1 MASSSPQEI
10 QITVTSNEVT
20 TSSKITVTQWTKH
33 RASRFGMRWCGFAW
47 LGALICLPIPG
58 LHFVA
63 VPACLF
69 IGPPLGFVIYRF
81 YSGSIE
87 IISGSAICP
96 QCKAERVFANQTVDW
111 PYNTAC
117 EHCRADWT
125 VLPV

>member
-1 MASSSPQEI
+1 MASSSPQDL
-10 QITVTSNEVT
+10 TVMVTSNEVST
-20 TSSKITVTQWTKH
+20 TTKLVTLPWTKQ
-33 RASRFGMRWCGFAW
+33 RASRFGLRWCGFAW

-81 YSGSIE
+81 YRGSTEILSGT
-87 IISGSAICP
+87 AVCP
-96 QCKAERVFANQTVDW
+96 QCRGERVFTHQTVDW
-111 PYNTAC
+111 PYNTSC

-125 VLPV
+125 IQPA